1 VHFTGLPSPS
11 AAAVVAGFVWA
22 MLAFGVPGREI
33 SVLAL
38 LITLYTA
45 GMMVSNISFWS
56 PKAINLK
63 GRVSFLTVLAVVLC
77 LVIISYDPPRVLFLG
92 FALYALS
99 GPLAA
104 TVRAWQRRHATSTA
118 SSESK
123 PR

>member
-1 VHFTGLPSPS
+1 
-11 AAAVVAGFVWA
+11 